1 MAIET
6 FQNEI
11 FPDSAIS
18 VALFESVANCNDLK
32 KLAMTGELD
41 ATLLNPSM
49 IVDTFQIL
57 VACNKA
63 LHLDR
68 CKKRVTRTLHSEV
81 IYNLSPSKNISDAF
95 RKFGMG
101 DKDTSVLLVQIHSLR
116 KGTLSEVAEHVQGEM
131 VDLSRLQEVSDV
143 NKIKKIYKVQ
153 EAELRVSTL
162 LDAIVSRMTSKEFVS
177 F

>member
-1 MAIET
+1 M
-6 FQNEI
+6 
-11 FPDSAIS
+11 
-18 VALFESVANCNDLK
+18 
-32 KLAMTGELD
+32 
-41 ATLLNPSM
+41 
-49 IVDTFQIL
+49 
-57 VACNKA
+57 
-63 LHLDR
+63 
-68 CKKRVTRTLHSEV
+68 
-81 IYNLSPSKNISDAF
+81 ISDAF

-101 DKDTSVLLVQIHSLR
+101 DKDTSVLLVQIHSLG

>member
-6 FQNEI
+6 FQNDI
-11 FPDSAIS
+11 FPDSEIS

-32 KLAMTGELD
+32 KLAMTGALD

-49 IVDTFQIL
+49 IVNTFQVL
-57 VACNKA
+57 VASNKA

-95 RKFGMG
+95 RRFGMG
-101 DKDTSVLLVQIHSLR
+101 DKDTSVLLVQIHSQGQ
-116 KGTLSEVAEHVQGEM
+116 GTISQVAKHVQGEM
-131 VDLSRLQEVSDV
+131 VNLSRLQYLSDV

-153 EAELRVSTL
+153 ESELRVSTL
-162 LDAIVSRMTSKEFVS
+162 LDAVVGRMASKEFVS